1 MLDLI
6 KISNALD
13 KCEGQDLEEDK
24 ALFNEIIL
32 AEEISV
38 KSLKERGITPETLL
52 AIASNASLYFDNLR
66 DACEIQQEL
75 LDSAQKYNKRVVG
88 RRRLF

>member
-1 MLDLI
+1 MLNLS
-6 KISNALD
+6 KISFALNE
-13 KCEGQDLEEDK
+13 CEGQEIDEDK
-24 ALFNEIIL
+24 MLFNEIIL

-38 KSLKERGITPETLL
+38 KSLKDRGITPETLL
-52 AIASNASLYFDNLR
+52 AIADNASLYFDNLR
-66 DACEIQQEL
+66 DSCEIQQEL